1 MNRSLLV
8 ILVLHVG
15 AFAAAADIGVDPAAA
30 DARVAYL
37 HARRLRTVDRLAR
50 LLLAERN
57 VAEARKLLEPE
68 VTRITTDAPKGSA
81 SVADVR
87 LVYLMGIVHEMGGD
101 RARRDALFETARKLT
116 PSEEFTHLLIGR
128 AFDELHRED
137 ISEAALSR
145 VLELEPEGSVN
156 DAEALELLTQLA
168 HTNRRYA
175 RAAELSEKLLKML
188 RKTTSLRVREE
199 FLTHFEYLGLVSR
212 GFALLSEKKPGAW
225 QEALAKCER
234 AWKLDPTRID
244 APILG
249 ERTAA
254 RCPDK
259 VRARKLSE
267 VWRKRSE
274 RVAQVL
280 RRSITAEPRE
290 PQNYNALAWFL
301 AELDRDHDEGIRAVR
316 RALELRPGEPAFID
330 TLAELQF
337 KKGDVRA
344 AIKTIRRVI
353 DVCPYANDY
362 YRHQLDRFEAA
373 LKQPKAA
380 GVP

>member
-1 MNRSLLV
+1 MKRGV
-8 ILVLHVG
+8 VVVLVLHV
-15 AFAAAADIGVDPAAA
+15 AAVAGDVGVDPA

-37 HARRLRTVDRLAR
+37 HARRLRTVDRLVR
-50 LLLAERN
+50 LLLAQRN
-57 VAEARKLLEPE
+57 VEEARKLLEPE
-68 VTRITTDAPKGSA
+68 VKRITTDASKGSA

-87 LVYLMGIVHEMGGD
+87 LVYLSGIVEEMAG
-101 RARRDALFETARKLT
+101 RRTRRDELFETARKLT
-116 PSEEFTHLLIGR
+116 PSDEFAHLLIGK

-137 ISEAALSR
+137 ISEAALVR
-145 VLELEPEGSVN
+145 VLELAPYASLH
-156 DAEALELLTQLA
+156 DAEALELLIQSA

-175 RAAELSEKLLKML
+175 RAAELCDRLLKML
-188 RKTTSLRVREE
+188 RRTASLKVQED
-199 FLTHFEYLGLVSR
+199 FFTQFEYLGMVSL
-212 GFALLSEKKPGAW
+212 GFALLEETRPGAW

-234 AWKLDPTRID
+234 AWKLDPTRIE

-249 ERTAA
+249 ERIAT

-259 VRARKLSE
+259 VRAAKLKE
-267 VWRKRSE
+267 TWRARSE
-274 RVAQVL
+274 RVAQLL

-301 AELDRDHDEGIRAVR
+301 AELDRNHDEGIRAVT
-316 RALELRPGEPAFID
+316 RALELRPGEFAFID

-337 KKGDVRA
+337 KKGDVQA

-373 LKQPKAA
+373 LKRPKAA